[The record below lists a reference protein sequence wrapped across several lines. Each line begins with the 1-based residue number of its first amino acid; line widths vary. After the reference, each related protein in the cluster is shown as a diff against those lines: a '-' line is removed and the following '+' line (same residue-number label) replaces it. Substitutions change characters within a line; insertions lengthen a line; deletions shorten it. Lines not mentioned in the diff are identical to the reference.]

1 MNLIFRS
8 IFLLPFLFFLS
19 FKTSLAAESKAISE
33 YGYISFKSDS
43 VQIKNRLAII
53 ERLTNK
59 KIFSNLDDKRKKKV
73 TAALLTVFLGPLGV
87 HRLYLGCSPIVPA
100 VYVFTLGGCLG
111 ILPLIDLMVII
122 FSDDLS
128 PYENNNKIFMWV
140 K

>member
-1 MNLIFRS
+1 M
-8 IFLLPFLFFLS
+8 FFLIS
-19 FKTSLAAESKAISE
+19 VNFKPVFSAESKTILEANHNVFS
-33 YGYISFKSDS
+33 YDS
-43 VQIKNRLAII
+43 VQIKNRLAMVHHIA
-53 ERLTNK
+53 EK
-59 KIFSNLDDKRKKKV
+59 KIFSGLNDKTKKKI

-100 VYVFTLGGCLG
+100 VYVFTLGGCIG

-122 FSDDLS
+122 FSDDLT